1 MPHNF
6 VLLPDMSKWQSAAL
20 VVVGLGRTI
29 ETAFLTPQFS
39 RFTSKMGSDAEGRL
53 WISTSPLV
61 ESDQNSSFCSRH
73 GCRRSWLR
81 RFWTLCLLLGLSD
94 HTSSGFR
101 PVAAPRRIQ
110 APFSNTAL
118 SLGSRQKFS
127 GSAQRRR
134 NDNTTRKRSAGA
146 PPSQDR
152 FTAGTIATKEQAL
165 QQAQQGG
172 YKSWLA
178 SNKAGVVQTDERQKS
193 LNKGT
198 ATLLGGILSLGIVL
212 ILASGYSTVGGD
224 PTTAATSFTTSVGPW
239 DGSTAADLERLRDKI
254 IEASFPMTA
263 SDALSVVF
271 GEGFAGVIGGFVSA
285 VLTSIVASVL
295 RSMSNKASAFRNEQA
310 TDTSPLADSTAIV
323 GSRSTTRSRI
333 GGEVVASGDY
343 FLTRAA
349 ALPLLEA
356 TGLSSSLAMVASVLV
371 ASVPYEIVKYSQ
383 RQREIMIEEKVMM
396 QELLDEQQSIERRP
410 WINLSSAFSF
420 RPSQGV
426 DLTSLKP
433 IMQGNDLNLDLVE
446 VFADITKWLGYAAL
460 VENYGGALAWSGL
473 IGAFPYSEN
482 FLFGAIA
489 NLSSQ
494 VYSDLLYARFG
505 FGGEDKQ
512 RAVLSRTA
520 EEWLS
525 LYVSSTVTGA
535 TLFGVYEAAQ
545 IPAKVLTSAL
555 FSGGVEGC
563 YGSSDYNL
571 CVESFLFN
579 GLSPPGPSL
588 EAQLRAI
595 VTTLASLSNRLGLDV
610 PFAI

>member
-1 MPHNF
+1 MRLNSTYPRI
-6 VLLPDMSKWQSAAL
+6 DSYQSL
-20 VVVGLGRTI
+20 SFRSLQCCR
-29 ETAFLTPQFS
+29 S
-39 RFTSKMGSDAEGRL
+39 SCRRL
-53 WISTSPLV
+53 WTI
-61 ESDQNSSFCSRH
+61 C
-73 GCRRSWLR
+73 
-81 RFWTLCLLLGLSD
+81 LLGLFV
-94 HTSSGFR
+94 HASSGFG
-101 PVAAPRRIQ
+101 PVAAPRRVK
-110 APFSNTAL
+110 AMCTNTAL
-118 SLGSRQKFS
+118 HFASQPRFFRAQLRQ
-127 GSAQRRR
+127 
-134 NDNTTRKRSAGA
+134 NDDTRKQCAT
-146 PPSQDR
+146 PPSQAR
-152 FTAGTIATKEQAL
+152 FTRTVAAQEQTRH
-165 QQAQQGG
+165 QAQQGG
-172 YKSWLA
+172 YNSWLS
-178 SNKAGVVQTDERQKS
+178 SNKAGVVDSGGTQKS
-193 LNKGT
+193 SNKGS
-198 ATLLGGILSLGIVL
+198 ATILGGFLSLGIVL
-212 ILASGYSTVGGD
+212 ILASGYNTVDD
-224 PTTAATSFTTSVGPW
+224 PTTAAHSLTTNAGAW
-239 DGSTAADLERLRDKI
+239 EGTTAVDLERLRDKI

-263 SDALSVVF
+263 SDALIVVF
-271 GEGFAGVIGGFVSA
+271 GEGFAGVIGGLVSA

-295 RSMSNKASAFRNEQA
+295 RSMSNKASVFRNEQA
-310 TDTSPLADSTAIV
+310 ADSAPLADSTSVV
-323 GSRSTTRSRI
+323 GSRSTRSRM

-356 TGLSSSLAMVASVLV
+356 TGLSSSLVTVASVLV
-371 ASVPYEIVKYSQ
+371 ASIPYEIVKYSQ
-383 RQREIMIEEKVMM
+383 RQRESMIEEKQRM
-396 QELLDEQQSIERRP
+396 QELLDEQQSIPQRP
-410 WINLSSAFSF
+410 WVMLSSAFSF

-433 IMQGNDLNLDLVE
+433 VMQGNDITLDLVE

-489 NLSSQ
+489 NVSSQ
-494 VYSDLLYARFG
+494 VYADLLYARFG
-505 FGGEDKQ
+505 FGGEEKQ

-525 LYVSSTVTGA
+525 LYVSTTVTGA

-610 PFAI
+610 PFTF

>member
-1 MPHNF
+1 
-6 VLLPDMSKWQSAAL
+6 V
-20 VVVGLGRTI
+20 
-29 ETAFLTPQFS
+29 
-39 RFTSKMGSDAEGRL
+39 
-53 WISTSPLV
+53 
-61 ESDQNSSFCSRH
+61 
-73 GCRRSWLR
+73 
-81 RFWTLCLLLGLSD
+81 
-94 HTSSGFR
+94 
-101 PVAAPRRIQ
+101 APRRIQ
-110 APFSNTAL
+110 ALTRNTPL
-118 SLGSRQKFS
+118 SLVSRQKFV
-127 GSAQRRR
+127 GSAQPFR
-134 NDNTTRKRSAGA
+134 NDNTRKRSAGVTL
-146 PPSQDR
+146 SQDR
-152 FTAGTIATKEQAL
+152 FTAGTIATKEQAR

-178 SNKAGVVQTDERQKS
+178 TNKADVVQTDETQKS

-212 ILASGYSTVGGD
+212 ILASGYSTVGD

-295 RSMSNKASAFRNEQA
+295 RSMSNKASAFRKEQA

-333 GGEVVASGDY
+333 RGEVVASGDY

-383 RQREIMIEEKVMM
+383 RQREIVIEEKEIM

-410 WINLSSAFSF
+410 WINLRSAFSF

-426 DLTSLKP
+426 DLASLKP

-505 FGGEDKQ
+505 FGGEDRQ

-610 PFAI
+610 PFAL